1 MERTIISFDYA
12 IKDILFRPHRRL
24 LLLFWIIAAF
34 SLSVSVFAQ
43 VSFGKPEKINDDWW
57 FCLGDPPEAQAVN
70 YEYFGRARKENI
82 GWQLS
87 PVSQTVY
94 RWQTIHLP
102 HDWSV
107 KETLNPSLSSCTGY
121 LPGGIG
127 WYRKTID
134 IPHGNAN
141 DKVYIYF
148 EGVYNRS
155 EVFVN
160 GHSVGK
166 RPNGYVS
173 FMYDITPFVEAGKTA
188 VVAVRVD
195 HSLSADSRWYTGSG
209 IYRDVWLIT
218 AGPVHIAQWGVF
230 YHTKSADKRKA
241 VLTVDTELTNGTDKK
256 ADLMV
261 TQQLVDTNGKEV
273 AKASKNITVPAL
285 SNGKTTVDLTV
296 SNPSLWSV
304 KTPHLYKL
312 KTTVSQNGQT
322 IDETVTTTGIRTL
335 TFDPDK
341 GFALN
346 GEWMKIKGVCIHHD
360 AGVLGA
366 AVPREVWKR
375 RLQILKDLGSNAIR
389 MSHNPQSPYMYEICD
404 EIGLLVQDEAFDE
417 WEFAKRKWL
426 VGWNQGTPGYEGSF
440 DFFEEWSD
448 RDLADMVRRDRNHVS
463 IFSWS
468 IGNEIDYPNDPYS
481 HKILDGSS
489 STSQPTYGGYKPDQP
504 NAERLGAI
512 AKRLVAVTKQYDT
525 SRPVTAALAGVEM
538 SNQTEYPATLDIAG
552 YNYTENRYEIDHSTY
567 PERIIYGSENGHGFA
582 QWKYVRDNDYIFG
595 QFLWTGIDFLG
606 EAGAWPARGSTAGLL
621 TLAGYIKPRGYAR
634 HAIWSETPV
643 AYLFTSP
650 IPGSAENRG
659 WFGEALPYWN
669 YTEGQLVRI
678 NCHTNAAKARLIL
691 NGKEAGE
698 SKDYDDDTGIIT
710 WDITF
715 SPGTLEVIGMDAAGN
730 KTCENMIRT
739 TGRPFALTTIIED
752 NTISDGKGLAQITV
766 QVVDENGLPV
776 LLSDDEVT
784 CFIEGPARL
793 LGLEAGNY
801 RDMGNYSDNVHRTY
815 RGKLMAYIQPTGE
828 PGLITVRFTAPWLKP
843 AEVILSTLNW

>member
-1 MERTIISFDYA
+1 MNTLQSSLIQDRSA
-12 IKDILFRPHRRL
+12 L
-24 LLLFWIIAAF
+24 LSLFWIVTAF
-34 SLSVSVFAQ
+34 FLSNDVSAQ
-43 VSFGKPEKINDDWW
+43 VSFGKPEKINDGWQ
-57 FCLGDPPEAQAVN
+57 FCLGDPTGAEAIR
-70 YEYFGRARKENI
+70 YEYFGKAQKVKP

-87 PVSQTVY
+87 PVSQAGY
-94 RWQTIHLP
+94 RWRTVHLP

-107 KETLNPSLSSCTGY
+107 EGTLNPSLSSCTGY

-127 WYRKTID
+127 WYRKTIN
-134 IPHGNAN
+134 IPQGNV
-141 DKVYIYF
+141 DDRVYIYF

-160 GHSVGK
+160 GQSVGK
-166 RPNGYVS
+166 RPNGYIS

-195 HSLSADSRWYTGSG
+195 HSLSADSRRYTGTG

-218 AGPVHIAQWGVF
+218 AGPVHITQWGVF
-230 YHTKSADKRKA
+230 YHTKSADKRMA

-256 ADLMV
+256 ADLTV
-261 TQQLVDTNGKEV
+261 TQQLIDTNGKEV
-273 AKASKNITVPAL
+273 AKSSKNIAVPAL
-285 SNGKTTVDLTV
+285 SNGTTTVDLTV
-296 SNPSLWSV
+296 NSPLLWSIES
-304 KTPHLYKL
+304 PDLYKL
-312 KTTVSQNGQT
+312 KTTVVRDEQI
-322 IDETVTTTGIRTL
+322 IDETVTTAGIRTL

-389 MSHNPQSPYMYEICD
+389 MSHNPQAPYMYEICD

-426 VGWNQGTPGYEGSF
+426 EGWRSGTSGYEGSF

-448 RDLADMVRRDRNHVS
+448 RDMADMVRRDRNHVS

-481 HKILDGSS
+481 HNILDGTSG
-489 STSQPTYGGYKPDQP
+489 TSQPTYGGFQPDHP
-504 NAERLGAI
+504 NVERLGAI
-512 AKRLVAVTKQYDT
+512 AKRLVAVVRRYDT
-525 SRPVTAALAGVEM
+525 SRPVTAALADLAM
-538 SNQTEYPATLDIAG
+538 SNQTEYPGALDIVG
-552 YNYTENRYEIDHSTY
+552 YNYTDYNYTKNSYEIDHETY
-567 PERIIYGSENGHGFA
+567 PKRIIYGSENGHGFA

-606 EAGAWPARGSTAGLL
+606 EAGVWPARGSTAGLL
-621 TLAGYIKPRGYAR
+621 NLAGYIKPRGYAR

-643 AYLFTSP
+643 AYIFTSP

-678 NCHTNAAKARLIL
+678 NCHTNTAKARLML
-691 NGKEAGE
+691 NGREAGE
-698 SKDYDDDTGIIT
+698 TKDYDDDTGVIT

-715 SPGTLEVIGMDAAGN
+715 SPGTLEVIGMDVAGN
-730 KTCENMIRT
+730 KTCDNMIRT
-739 TGRPFALTTIIED
+739 TGRPYALTTIIED
-752 NTISDGKGLAQITV
+752 NTISEGKGLAQITV

-776 LLSDDEVT
+776 ILSEDEVT

-793 LGLEAGNY
+793 LGLEAGNNK
-801 RDMGNYSDNVHRTY
+801 DMGNYNDAVQRTF
-815 RGKLMAYIQPTGE
+815 RGRLMAYIQPIGE
-828 PGLITVRFTAPWLKP
+828 IGEITVRFTAPWLKP
-843 AEVILSTLNW
+843 AEVKL